1 MNSRYRLYYLVGL
14 LVIIG
19 TCYYLFFSPK
29 AINKEVK
36 YIAMVGKFTDF
47 EHPEKEPSDFNLAIQ
62 KGLEYYLK
70 QKSKEYPDFD
80 LKLKVFDN
88 QQLGSK
94 SKEFY
99 TTDIA
104 QDSSII
110 AVVDFTFGSHFKEAA
125 SAIKANNIPVITINP
140 DHNNLDFGNN
150 VLFVYND
157 DEMARDLSAFVQN
170 INIDSIDF
178 ISEEDYPQH
187 ESFLAQLKKRNIV
200 ISDTLTFR
208 AENMKSPEDYSSIIN
223 QIENRYRNL
232 DSTKIKN
239 IIMSSHSVYGD
250 SILSYIDA
258 NFNNI
263 RIIGPVFIT
272 TFGEGSGF
280 GKNTNNEII
289 VIDKPMDALSKKL
302 TKDLHKLRKKY
313 PDKFDVDKAPLFVK
327 RSYDAV
333 SLIDMAIKS
342 QPDSI
347 KITRRIMKDFIN
359 SCPGQTLIDK
369 EDIYHFDKNNS
380 LIKDLTFTTLKN
392 DKVNSYK
399 RQMNSKRKTV
409 PNLFFGMEVQ
419 DIFDMDV
426 SSNSFS
432 ADFYYW
438 VKMDTADAGTE
449 NYISFQNMKQ
459 SESTIELVI
468 EEQAD
473 DVLYKLYRVSG
484 KFFVEYQLAEFP
496 MDAQE
501 IDIIIEIL
509 RPVDEVKISFDKSSF
524 ELDPTLL
531 DRFKVP
537 GWKKTGYFITVNNH
551 ITKSLRGD
559 PKHTSGEFN
568 KFKTLSFSLDVER
581 NFLSG
586 FLEIILPLAM
596 ISFISIGLLYTKD
609 LSFSTMGEVSV
620 GTFLGII
627 AFSISLSDMTPSSNY
642 LTKADLL
649 FWLSFGINFTS
660 FMVIIVLNSIYKEK
674 RLRSYRIPKLRTAL
688 MIGYPIAVVIILLL

>member
-1 MNSRYRLYYLVGL
+1 
-14 LVIIG
+14 
-19 TCYYLFFSPK
+19 
-29 AINKEVK
+29 
-36 YIAMVGKFTDF
+36 MVGKFTDH
-47 EHPEKEPSDFNLAIQ
+47 EHPENPPNAFNVAIE
-62 KGLEYYLK
+62 KALRFYLK
-70 QKSKEYPDFD
+70 QKSKEFPNLE

-88 QQLGSK
+88 QKLASK
-94 SKEFY
+94 SKQFY
-99 TTDIA
+99 ESDIA
-104 QDSSII
+104 KDSSII
-110 AVVDFTFGSHFKEAA
+110 AVVDFAWGSHLKEAA
-125 SAIKANNIPVITINP
+125 PAIKANGIPVVTINP
-140 DHNNLDFGNN
+140 DHNNMDFGKNA
-150 VLFVYND
+150 LFVYND
-157 DEMARDLSAFVQN
+157 DEMARDLSAFVDN
-170 INIDSIDF
+170 LGIETVDF
-178 ISEEDYPQH
+178 ISECDYGLH
-187 ESFLAQLKKRNIV
+187 EAFLTELSSRNIT
-200 ISDTLTFR
+200 IRDTMTFR
-208 AENMKSPEDYSSIIN
+208 SDSIHDPKDYEDIIT
-223 QIENRYRNL
+223 QIESRYRNSPS
-232 DSTKIKN
+232 DKTIN
-239 IIMSSHSVYGD
+239 IIMSSHSIHGD
-250 SILSYIDA
+250 TILRYIDA
-258 NFNNI
+258 NFKNI
-263 RIIGPVFIT
+263 RVVGPVFIT

-280 GKNTNNEII
+280 GVDNNNEII

-302 TKDLHKLRKKY
+302 TKDLQKLKVKY
-313 PDKFDVDKAPLFVK
+313 PDIFNVDKAPLFVK
-327 RSYDAV
+327 RSYDAA
-333 SLIDMAIKS
+333 SLIEQAIIAN
-342 QPDSI
+342 PDSLPVN
-347 KITRRIMKDFIN
+347 RQMMKNFIN
-359 SCPGQTLIDK
+359 SCPGKTIIDK
-369 EDIYHFDKNNS
+369 EDMFHFDENNS

-392 DKVNSYK
+392 DKVFSYK
-399 RQMNSKRKTV
+399 RQMNSKRENV

-449 NYISFQNMKQ
+449 DFISFQNMKQ
-459 SESTIELVI
+459 SESTVEQVI
-468 EEQAD
+468 EERAG

-496 MDAQE
+496 MDKQE

-660 FMVIIVLNSIYKEK
+660 FMVIIFLNSMHKEK
-674 RLRSYRIPKLRTAL
+674 ILKDYRIPKLRMAL
-688 MIGYPIAVVIILLL
+688 TIAYPILVVAILLL